1 MAPEFLH
8 TQLLSH
14 KTAEHPIRISA
25 KLFSNSSNNTGE
37 MESVSIHA
45 YWQCFKTVSANWKA
59 IWEWIELMKTPILT
73 LKKDG
78 KKPYLIENLMEYYIT
93 VRIPID
99 VTHFIS
105 WEEQHKEQCPSK

>member
-1 MAPEFLH
+1 
-8 TQLLSH
+8 
-14 KTAEHPIRISA
+14 
-25 KLFSNSSNNTGE
+25 
-37 MESVSIHA
+37 
-45 YWQCFKTVSANWKA
+45 
-59 IWEWIELMKTPILT
+59 MKTPILT

-105 WEEQHKEQCPSK
+105 